1 LFVVT
6 SIQEETNK
14 HSDDGI
20 RVVGFVFVVGRGGGT
35 PFVVSACV

>member
-6 SIQEETNK
+6 SIREEKNK

-20 RVVGFVFVVGRGGGT
+20 RVVGFVFAVGRGRGT
-35 PFVVSACV
+35 PFAVSACV